1 MDTTTSADLKRFTH
15 PAAWGGGGWH
25 GLALRYPSPSPA
37 RLQAARDTL
46 WAYPGLEGCWRRN
59 DREPAAAGRLRS
71 TYGLHATRRLYGFA
85 HLSGT
90 HGVACSAVAWVDH
103 HEFDEDDEDFLHAPA
118 PAGPTRPPTGWL
130 NFCLPYGGLWL
141 GYQAG
146 RPRTASGGAPPW
158 RDEVDGWLRGLAE
171 HVHREVPFELA
182 LVGWPDGDLIPT
194 SADEVPFLEFRASGY
209 LVPTAGAL
217 AWHPPRQDPP
227 ILDLFA
233 FG

>member
-1 MDTTTSADLKRFTH
+1 MDTSTDLRRFTH

-25 GLALRYPSPSPA
+25 GLALRYPGPSTA
-37 RLQAARDTL
+37 RLQAARDAL

-59 DREPAAAGRLRS
+59 DREPTAAARLAS
-71 TYGLHATRRLYGFA
+71 TFGLDAAKELFGFA
-85 HLSGT
+85 HLPGT
-90 HGVACSAVAWVDH
+90 GGVACSSFAWVDH
-103 HEFDEDDEDFLHAPA
+103 HEVDEDCPRS
-118 PAGPTRPPTGWL
+118 RPPVGWL
-130 NFCLPYGGLWL
+130 NLCLPYGGLWL

-146 RPRTASGGAPPW
+146 RPGPAGGGPPW
-158 RDEVDGWLRGLAE
+158 RDDVDGWLRGLAE
-171 HVHREVPFELA
+171 HVHREVAFDLA
-182 LVGWPDGDLIPT
+182 LVGWPDGDLIPV

-227 ILDLFA
+227 ILDLIA